1 LACVFSHSCYTVT
14 KQLQIINYQGVVVAL
29 KAYFCKMK
37 SHRAGFVAIVGK
49 PNVGKSTLLNA
60 LLGEQLSVVNPKA
73 QTTRHRIKGILNHE
87 DYQIVFSDTPG
98 VLKPAYTLQE
108 RMMDAVDASLE
119 DSDAILLV
127 VECGEKKIADE
138 LELRLA
144 KTKTPVVVAVN
155 KIDTS
160 NQEQLEAA
168 VEYWKEKL
176 NPLAIIPISALE
188 GFNTEKVTETLV
200 TLIPEN
206 PPYFPKDDLS
216 DRNVRFFVTEI
227 IREQILRQYSKEI
240 PYSCEVNIT
249 EYKED
254 ENIDRI
260 RCEIFVDRESQKAI
274 ILGNKGTAIKNLGTQ
289 ARKRIE
295 QFVGKHVFLELTVKV
310 KSDWRNDP
318 KTLDRFGYN
327 QKN

>member
-1 LACVFSHSCYTVT
+1 
-14 KQLQIINYQGVVVAL
+14 
-29 KAYFCKMK
+29 MK

>member
-1 LACVFSHSCYTVT
+1 MACVFSHSGYTVT
-14 KQLQIINYQGVVVAL
+14 KQIQIINYQGVIVAL
-29 KAYFCKMK
+29 IAYFCKMK

-144 KTKTPVVVAVN
+144 KTKTPVVVAIN